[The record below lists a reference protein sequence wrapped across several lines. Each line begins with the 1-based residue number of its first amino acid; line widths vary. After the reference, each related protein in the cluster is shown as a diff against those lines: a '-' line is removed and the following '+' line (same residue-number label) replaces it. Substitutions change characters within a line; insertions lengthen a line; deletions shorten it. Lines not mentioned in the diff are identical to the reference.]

1 MGFLIPLLIVLAID
15 FYTFQGL
22 KTLIS
27 SSVQHV
33 NYIYLSYWVI
43 SIMLPA
49 LFIYGMMEMRR
60 NHQMPAAWVTLGNI
74 WFILLVTKLV
84 FILVLFGEDIYR
96 FFEAIYFKVSSYF
109 SDEIT
114 VESPSMAS
122 RRKFVSQGALL
133 LASIPFMSLTYGMI
147 RGRYQYKIHKQTIY
161 YKDLPEEFDGFRI
174 CQISDIHSGSF
185 DDRDGVLKGLDMIKS
200 LNADLIVFTGD
211 LVNTFAS
218 EFDPWVA
225 DFKTLKAPYGQFS
238 ILGNHDYGEY
248 TQWETEEAK
257 QQNFEAVKA
266 HHAKIDFKLLLDES
280 VKIEKNG
287 QSLRLLGVENWGVG
301 FGKRGNLEKA
311 LHQVNALDFKIL
323 LSHDPTH
330 WENEV
335 KMHPQHIHL
344 TLSGH
349 THGMQMGIEI
359 PGFKWSPIQYRY
371 PKWAGQYEEAGRNL
385 YINRGFGVLGFRGRV
400 GIWPEITEITLKK
413 GELSL

>member
-43 SIMLPA
+43 SILLPA